1 MKNIK
6 VSIENDV
13 FIPRCYDARKFAELI
28 GKEDLG
34 TRENGSWGNKYLI
47 LIRELGYTIQFVK
60 VKYFGSQEEYEIS
73 IN

>member
-13 FIPRCYDARKFAELI
+13 FIPRCSDARKFAQLI

-34 TRENGSWGNKYLI
+34 IRKNGSWGNKYLI
-47 LIRELGYTIQFVK
+47 LIRGLGYTIQIVK
-60 VKYFGSQEEYEIS
+60 VKHFGSTKKIY